1 MLWWRLHHTVIVG
14 GLGPAGVQP
23 ATLLPHGLY
32 STEQHVG
39 SVSLLQVPRTGC
51 YMGAPCRMAL
61 VPPFC
66 H

>member
-1 MLWWRLHHTVIVG
+1 MLWWRLLHTVIVG

-23 ATLLPHGLY
+23 ATLLPRGLC
-32 STEQHVG
+32 SAEQHVG